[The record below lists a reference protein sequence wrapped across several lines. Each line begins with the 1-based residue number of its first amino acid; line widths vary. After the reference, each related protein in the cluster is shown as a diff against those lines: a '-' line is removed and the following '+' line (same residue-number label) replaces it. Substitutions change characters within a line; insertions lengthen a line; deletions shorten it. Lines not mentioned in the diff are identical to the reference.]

1 MEDKAL
7 SLEGAKT
14 LYNDLRSRIV
24 GLSGSGESPNI
35 TVDSQT
41 STVSTNP
48 VENRVITQELNT
60 LESMI
65 DSTLTQLEDHKEEF
79 DQWKKG
85 IDLDEISSLQTEV
98 DTLVESIKKLDDD
111 LTKDIQ
117 TNKTYI
123 DTQVNSLSVS
133 VDSKLSNISYNSL
146 KNTPNLAT
154 VALSGNYDDLTTKPV
169 IPEKSTGIT
178 ETDNGYI
185 TGSMI
190 FGLLGN
196 SGSYPYDPTR
206 ESGYTYLPNG
216 MLLQWVRAT
225 AYYSGNTTSLN
236 ALYPVSFTQVP
247 IFTVAFIVGSGSD
260 SNGLTTSAICMSSTQ
275 GHSPES
281 SFYFAGSALS
291 SRTEYIC
298 LAIGY

>member
-48 VENRVITQELNT
+48 VENRVITNELQAMQAQIETNKT
-60 LESMI
+60 EF
-65 DSTLTQLEDHKEEF
+65 DDHVAQF

-85 IDLDEISSLQTEV
+85 IDLDEISSLQTEIN
-98 DTLVESIKKLDDD
+98 TLSESIKKVDDD

-190 FGLLGN
+190 YGLLGN
-196 SGSYPYDPTR
+196 SGSYPFDPTR
-206 ESGYTYLPNG
+206 EAGYTYLPNG
-216 MLLQWVRAT
+216 MLLQWGIAKSNSNHRLEVV
-225 AYYSGNTTSLN
+225 
-236 ALYPVSFTQVP
+236 YPISFTQAP
-247 IFTVAFIVGSGSD
+247 AITIAYNMPKPSD
-260 SNGLTTSAICMSSTQ
+260 GDIGYKLYNAVMSTYGESY
-275 GHSPES
+275 SPES
-281 SFYFAGSALS
+281 KFIAKNSYVDNNMDFLWIAL
-291 SRTEYIC
+291 
-298 LAIGY
+298 GY

>member
-98 DTLVESIKKLDDD
+98 DTIVESIKKLDDD

-190 FGLLGN
+190 YGLLGN

-206 ESGYTYLPNG
+206 EAGYTYLPNG
-216 MLLQWVRAT
+216 LLLQWGYAKSNSSHRLEVV
-225 AYYSGNTTSLN
+225 
-236 ALYPVSFTQVP
+236 YPISFTQAPV
-247 IFTVAFIVGSGSD
+247 FTIAWHKVSTNTTAGYKLYNPVMSD
-260 SNGLTTSAICMSSTQ
+260 YENN
-275 GHSPES
+275 SPES
-281 SFYFAGSALS
+281 KFYAAMNLIDNNTDFLWIAL
-291 SRTEYIC
+291 
-298 LAIGY
+298 GY

>member
-24 GLSGSGESPNI
+24 GLSGGGETPSI
-35 TVDSQT
+35 TVDTQT

-48 VENRVITQELNT
+48 LENRVITQELNT

-65 DSTLTQLEDHKEEF
+65 ESTLTQLEDHKEEF
-79 DQWKKG
+79 DQWKNG

-98 DTLVESIKKLDDD
+98 DTLSESIKKVDED

-123 DTQVNSLSVS
+123 DTQVSSLSVS

-190 FGLLGN
+190 FNLFG
-196 SGSYPYDPTR
+196 SGSFDPSR
-206 ESGYTYLPNG
+206 EAGYTYLPNG
-216 MLLQWVRAT
+216 MLLQWGIARSTRAQGID
-225 AYYSGNTTSLN
+225 AGELEVI
-236 ALYPVSFTQVP
+236 YPISFTQAP
-247 IFTVAFIVGSGSD
+247 AITIAWRTKESNVGY
-260 SNGLTTSAICMSSTQ
+260 GLHDPVMSTYDE
-275 GHSPES
+275 GYSPES
-281 SFYFAGSALS
+281 KFFAIS
-291 SRTEYIC
+291 SRISSSTNYLWIA
-298 LAIGY
+298 LGY